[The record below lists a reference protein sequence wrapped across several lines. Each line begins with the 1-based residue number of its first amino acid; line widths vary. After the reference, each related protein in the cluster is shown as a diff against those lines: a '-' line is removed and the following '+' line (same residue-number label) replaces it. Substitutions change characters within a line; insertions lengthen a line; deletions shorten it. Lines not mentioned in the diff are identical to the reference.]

1 MKTRLL
7 PLVEIRCTADHCG
20 RCMYLQP
27 GPRIPRC
34 GLFTGALDTDG
45 KGRPFRADECKDAQA
60 RAVGQ

>member
-1 MKTRLL
+1 
-7 PLVEIRCTADHCG
+7 
-20 RCMYLQP
+20 MYLQP

-34 GLFTGALDTDG
+34 GLFTGTLDTDG